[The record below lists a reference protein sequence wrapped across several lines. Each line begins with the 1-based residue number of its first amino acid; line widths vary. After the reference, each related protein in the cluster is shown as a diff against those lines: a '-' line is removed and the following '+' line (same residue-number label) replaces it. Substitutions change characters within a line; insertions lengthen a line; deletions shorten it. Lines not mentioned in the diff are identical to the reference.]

1 MAASTTST
9 GSIRRELMLDLL
21 RTNIYLDTPPGL
33 AAEQGRSDLDKD
45 TQGTKIAAVSSK
57 EVEERNGTDR
67 LFITRP

>member
-1 MAASTTST
+1 MAASTASTS
-9 GSIRRELMLDLL
+9 SIRRELMLDLL
-21 RTNIYLDTPPGL
+21 RTNIYLDTPPVL
-33 AAEQGRSDLDKD
+33 AAEQGRSHLDKD